1 LLRPPARQDGF
12 PLVGFAF
19 ATPLAVRGPST
30 SRLAA
35 LTADKPQKRGGIEKA
50 AMRLR
55 KRDRIVPNKV
65 CAQSGAADTRNR
77 LGRLTD
83 LLLPCGSG
91 AMV

>member
-1 LLRPPARQDGF
+1 
-12 PLVGFAF
+12 
-19 ATPLAVRGPST
+19 
-30 SRLAA
+30 
-35 LTADKPQKRGGIEKA
+35 
-50 AMRLR
+50 MRLR

-91 AMV
+91 AMVWAIVHQANHVWLANTRHVAAA